1 MTKGA
6 TLDDVLAEL
15 RALPAKVGAEV
26 RRALA
31 ERAGTADALAPFLV
45 AFHELHGGRHFTAA
59 EAVRLAAE
67 ESARGLRLRQAL
79 ALAVDLDAA
88 RPAGALGQILTRR
101 AARGP
106 VAGLAVE
113 IVPTPRHAGRRFSV
127 ARACSTDRK
136 PGKPIGSSFSW
147 NDPFRIGRSE

>member
-31 ERAGTADALAPFLV
+31 ERAGTADALAPFLA

-67 ESARGLRLRQAL
+67 ETERGRRLRQAL
-79 ALAVDLDAA
+79 ALAVDLDGT
-88 RPAGALGQILTRR
+88 RPAGALGQALTRR
-101 AARGP
+101 AAHGP
-106 VAGLAVE
+106 SAGLTVE
-113 IVPTPRHAGRRFSV
+113 VVPTPRHASRRFCV
-127 ARACSTDRK
+127 ARASSTDRK
-136 PGKPIGSSFSW
+136 PGKPTGASFSW